1 MDSPLLVFPWEF
13 DALRPPKTLGGN
25 FIPAGAQDTK
35 NYVYSPREPCD
46 FPSSRRR
53 LPTISPTAVDPP
65 SQCPASI
72 GVEKTGICTTAA
84 RLRSSPGASPTI
96 FAARNSPCE
105 IRGLGG
111 GVEALVGEDASL
123 VDVAPH
129 LPRAFSTD
137 DQDGLYASIAPAAS
151 VFTTTDGNLE
161 LQLEGNENGEGADL
175 LRTFEPSIRDAH
187 VGIEEEFPA
196 ASSVQG
202 MVTLEAH
209 AAVDEAGAGSLSLA
223 MEAAMSYVNLCVMEL
238 GGAW

>member
-1 MDSPLLVFPWEF
+1 M
-13 DALRPPKTLGGN
+13 
-25 FIPAGAQDTK
+25 
-35 NYVYSPREPCD
+35 
-46 FPSSRRR
+46 
-53 LPTISPTAVDPP
+53 SPTAVDPP

-175 LRTFEPSIRDAH
+175 LWTFEPIIRDAH

-196 ASSVQG
+196 ASSIQW
-202 MVTLEAH
+202 MVPLKAH
-209 AAVDEAGAGSLSLA
+209 AAVDKAGAGLLSLA
-223 MEAAMSYVNLCVMEL
+223 EEVAISYVS
-238 GGAW
+238 WS